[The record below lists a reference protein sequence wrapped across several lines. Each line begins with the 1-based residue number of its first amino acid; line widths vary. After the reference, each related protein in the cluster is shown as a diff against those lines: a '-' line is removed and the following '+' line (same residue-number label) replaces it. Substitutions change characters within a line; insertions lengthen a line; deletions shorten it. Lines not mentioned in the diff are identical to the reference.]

1 MGVKIITD
9 TSADIP
15 AEEAAQLGLEVIP
28 FKTMFGTEEYLDGVT
43 LQNEEF
49 YRKLEQTDVF
59 PTTCQIT
66 PFEFEQIFAR
76 VTANG
81 DEAVVLPLSG
91 ELSGTAHNAAI
102 AAGNFTGKVY
112 VVDSLNA
119 TIGLHLLVRLAAQL
133 IQEGKS
139 ARDVAQI
146 LEEKKRRLHLYALI
160 DTLEYLKRGGRISKT
175 VAFAGTLLSIK
186 PIIAVNQGRIDV
198 IDKARGLKNAEQCL
212 RKYVQQTA
220 GMDFTLP
227 FGFTYSGVTD
237 ERLKKYMDE
246 NPDFWKNHEENMYFS
261 QLGSTI
267 GAHIGP
273 GAVAISFFEK

>member
-246 NPDFWKNHEENMYFS
+246 NPDFWKSHEENMYFS